1 MPEHVGRT
9 YIPRRTRL
17 KPDDF
22 DKFDYTED
30 CRGCEFL
37 QTGIGGRQNHSDA
50 CRARI
55 ETELD
60 KSEEGR
66 ERLGKSKDRI
76 DHWVEKSE
84 NVNIDK
90 DDDILIKIPSVPLH
104 PDGDQAM
111 GHRAGEEVNIDEG
124 ITSETLG
131 ARLGAGEHSEEA
143 SGVATHGS
151 PIEGGELLRDIDIDM
166 KEESI

>member
-1 MPEHVGRT
+1 M
-9 YIPRRTRL
+9 

-37 QTGIGGRQNHSDA
+37 QTGLGGRQNHSDA

-111 GHRAGEEVNIDEG
+111 GHRAGGDVNIDEG
-124 ITSETLG
+124 IPSEPISAPEPDRVTEDEG
-131 ARLGAGEHSEEA
+131 MEEQ
-143 SGVATHGS
+143 
-151 PIEGGELLRDIDIDM
+151 IELIN
-166 KEESI
+166 